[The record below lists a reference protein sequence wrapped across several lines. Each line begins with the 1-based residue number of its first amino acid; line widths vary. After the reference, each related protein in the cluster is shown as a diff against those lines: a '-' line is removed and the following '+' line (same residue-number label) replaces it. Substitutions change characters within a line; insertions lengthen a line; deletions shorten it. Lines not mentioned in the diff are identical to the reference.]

1 MLKKLLALSL
11 ALFLCVS
18 PAFAVSDS
26 SDYYK
31 SYNPVS
37 DDSAGTSRDFFF
49 NPVSPAA
56 STVVGWAD
64 TDRTLLK
71 SIERALTTV
80 APGTLLSYVDS
91 IFSDVKTLLSK
102 ITDIRGDTEYLANI
116 NYNSNHI
123 LSALEGLTSGTSGG
137 LATEATLKTGLL
149 MDSGYPRLAR
159 LDDQLGWLLPRI
171 SNYLSSDGFNPDEPY
186 SPTLYHYVKNLSE
199 VLASDDDKKLAESQK
214 ANREEIEKDFVSGS
228 SGQTSLGP
236 SDFGDLS
243 TVGGTIKDS
252 ISLNGQSSVSGFT
265 SGLSDADKEGQGWF
279 SASTRDALDA
289 VSSSD
294 SSLSRAPARDS
305 DPYNMRGFS
314 EHYAWLNGG

>member
-18 PAFAVSDS
+18 PAFASSDS

-31 SYNPVS
+31 SFNPVS
-37 DDSAGTSRDFFF
+37 DDSAGDFRDSFLS
-49 NPVSPAA
+49 PVRPAA

-71 SIERALTTV
+71 SIEHALTTV
-80 APGTLLSYVDS
+80 APGTLLSYVNS
-91 IFSDVKTLLSK
+91 IFSDVKTLLGK
-102 ITDIRGDTEYLANI
+102 VADIRSDTDYLGNI
-116 NYNSNHI
+116 SYNSNHI
-123 LSALEGLTSGTSGG
+123 LSALEGIAFDG
-137 LATEATLKTGLL
+137 LATESTLKTGLL
-149 MDSGYPRLAR
+149 MDSGYPRLSR
-159 LDDQLGWLLPRI
+159 IEDLLGWLLPRI
-171 SNYLSSDGFNPDEPY
+171 SNYLSHDGFNPDEPY
-186 SPTLYHYVKNLSE
+186 NPTLYHFVKNLSE
-199 VLASDDDKKLAESQK
+199 TLASDDDKKLAESQK

-243 TVGGTIKDS
+243 TVGGTVKDS
-252 ISLNGQSSVSGFT
+252 LSLNGQSSVSGFT

-279 SASTRDALDA
+279 SASTRNALDD

-294 SSLSRAPARDS
+294 SSLSLAPASDS

-314 EHYAWLNGG
+314 DHYAWLNGD

>member
-1 MLKKLLALSL
+1 MLKQLLALSL
-11 ALFLCVS
+11 AIFLCAS

-37 DDSAGTSRDFFF
+37 DDSAGAFRDSFL
-49 NPVSPAA
+49 NPVLPSA

-80 APGTLLSYVDS
+80 APGTLLSYIDS
-91 IFSDVKTLLSK
+91 IFSDVKSLLVRVS
-102 ITDIRGDTEYLANI
+102 DIRSDTEYLANI

-123 LSALEGLTSGTSGG
+123 LSALEGLAVGG
-137 LATEATLKTGLL
+137 LATESTLKTGLL
-149 MDSGYPRLAR
+149 MDSGYPRLTR
-159 LDDQLGWLLPRI
+159 IDDQLSWLLPRI
-171 SNYLSSDGFNPDEPY
+171 SNFLSSDGLNPDAPHN
-186 SPTLYHYVKNLSE
+186 PTLYHYVKNLSE
-199 VLASDDDKKLAESQK
+199 TLASDDYKKLAESQK

-252 ISLNGQSSVSGFT
+252 LSLNGQSSVSGFT

-294 SSLSRAPARDS
+294 SSLSRASGRDP

>member
-11 ALFLCVS
+11 ALFLCIS
-18 PAFAVSDS
+18 PAFAASDS
-26 SDYYK
+26 SYYYEP
-31 SYNPVS
+31 YNPVS
-37 DDSAGTSRDFFF
+37 SDAFGDFRDSFLNS
-49 NPVSPAA
+49 VSPAA

-80 APGTLLSYVDS
+80 SPGTLLSYIDS
-91 IFSDVKTLLSK
+91 IFSDVNTLLGKVS
-102 ITDIRGDTEYLANI
+102 DIRGDTEYLANI

-123 LSALEGLTSGTSGG
+123 LSALEALSSDG
-137 LATEATLKTGLL
+137 LASEATLKTGLL

-159 LDDQLGWLLPRI
+159 LDDQIGWLLPRI
-171 SNYLSSDGFNPDEPY
+171 SNYLSSDGYNPDEPY
-186 SPTLYHYVKNLSE
+186 NPTLYHYVKNLSE
-199 VLASDDDKKLAESQK
+199 TLASDDDKKLAESQK
-214 ANREEIEKDFVSGS
+214 ANREEIENDFVSGS

-252 ISLNGQSSVSGFT
+252 ISLSGQSSVSGFT

-289 VSSSD
+289 VSPSD
-294 SSLSRAPARDS
+294 SSLSRAPARDP

-314 EHYAWLNGG
+314 NHYAWLYGG

>member
-11 ALFLCVS
+11 AVFLCVS
-18 PAFAVSDS
+18 PAFASSDS
-26 SDYYK
+26 CDYYE

-37 DDSAGTSRDFFF
+37 DGSDGSFRDSFL
-49 NPVSPAA
+49 NPALPSA

-91 IFSDVKTLLSK
+91 IFSDVKSLLSK
-102 ITDIRGDTEYLANI
+102 VTDIRSDTDYLANI

-123 LSALEGLTSGTSGG
+123 LSALEGFTSGG
-137 LATEATLKTGLL
+137 MATEATLKNGLI
-149 MDSGYPRLAR
+149 MDSGYPRLTR
-159 LDDQLGWLLPRI
+159 IDDQLSWLLPRI
-171 SNYLSSDGFNPDEPY
+171 SNYLSSDGFNPDAPNY
-186 SPTLYHYVKNLSE
+186 PTLYHYVKNLSE
-199 VLASDDDKKLAESQK
+199 TLASDDYKKLAESQK
-214 ANREEIEKDFVSGS
+214 ENREQIGKDFLGGS
-228 SGQTSLGP
+228 SGQTSLGK

-243 TVGGTIKDS
+243 SVGGVVKDS
-252 ISLNGQSSVSGFT
+252 ISLNGQSTITGFT
-265 SGLSDADKEGQGWF
+265 SGLSDADSAGQGWF

-289 VSSSD
+289 VSFSD
-294 SSLSRAPARDS
+294 SSLSRASSRDS

>member
-18 PAFAVSDS
+18 PAFAASDS
-26 SDYYK
+26 IDYYK

-37 DDSAGTSRDFFF
+37 SDSSWDFRDSFL
-49 NPVSPAA
+49 NPVTPAA

-80 APGTLLSYVDS
+80 APGSLLSYIDS
-91 IFSDVKTLLSK
+91 IFSDVKTLLGK
-102 ITDIRGDTEYLANI
+102 VIDIRGDTDYLGNI
-116 NYNSNHI
+116 SYNSDHI
-123 LSALEGLTSGTSGG
+123 LSALEGFTSDG
-137 LATEATLKTGLL
+137 LATESTLKTGLL

-159 LDDQLGWLLPRI
+159 LDDQIGWLLPRI
-171 SNYLSSDGFNPDEPY
+171 SNYLASDGYNPDAPY
-186 SPTLYHYVKNLSE
+186 NPTLYHYVKNLSE
-199 VLASDDDKKLAESQK
+199 TLASDDYKKLAESQK
-214 ANREEIEKDFVSGS
+214 ANREEIGKDFVSGS
-228 SGQTSLGP
+228 SGNTSLGS

-243 TVGGTIKDS
+243 TVGGTVKDS
-252 ISLNGQSSVSGFT
+252 ISLNGQASISGFT

-289 VSSSD
+289 VSSSN
-294 SSLSRAPARDS
+294 SSLFRAPSRDS
-305 DPYNMRGFS
+305 DPYNMAGFS
-314 EHYAWLNGG
+314 SHYSWLYGG

>member
-1 MLKKLLALSL
+1 MFKKSLAFFL
-11 ALFLCVS
+11 ALFLCAS
-18 PAFAVSDS
+18 PSFAVSDS

-31 SYNPVS
+31 SFNPVS
-37 DDSAGTSRDFFF
+37 DDSAGTFRDSFL
-49 NPVSPAA
+49 NSALPAA

-80 APGTLLSYVDS
+80 APGSLLSYIDS
-91 IFSDVKTLLSK
+91 IFSDVKSLLGK
-102 ITDIRGDTEYLANI
+102 VTDIRSDTDYLANI

-123 LSALEGLTSGTSGG
+123 LSALEGLTSGG
-137 LATEATLKTGLL
+137 LASEATLKNGLI

-159 LDDQLGWLLPRI
+159 LDDQLSWLLPRI
-171 SNYLSSDGFNPDEPY
+171 SNYLSSDGFNPDDPHN
-186 SPTLYHYVKNLSE
+186 PTLYHYVKNLSE
-199 VLASDDDKKLAESQK
+199 TLASDDDKKLAESQK

-236 SDFGDLS
+236 SDFGNLS

-265 SGLSDADKEGQGWF
+265 SGLSDADKGGQGWF

-289 VSSSD
+289 VSSFD
-294 SSLSRAPARDS
+294 SSLSSAPARDS

-314 EHYAWLNGG
+314 EHYAWLDGG

>member
-1 MLKKLLALSL
+1 MFKKLLALSL
-11 ALFLCVS
+11 ALFLCAS

-26 SDYYK
+26 SNYYK
-31 SYNPVS
+31 SYDPVT
-37 DDSAGTSRDFFF
+37 DDSFGTFRDSSL

-56 STVVGWAD
+56 STVVGWGD

-71 SIERALTTV
+71 SIERAFTTV
-80 APGTLLSYVDS
+80 APGTLLSYIDS
-91 IFSDVKTLLSK
+91 IFSDVKTLLDK
-102 ITDIRGDTEYLANI
+102 VTDIRHDTDYLGNI
-116 NYNSNHI
+116 SYNSNHI
-123 LSALEGLTSGTSGG
+123 LSALEGLTSGG

-149 MDSGYPRLAR
+149 MDSGYPRLTR
-159 LDDQLGWLLPRI
+159 IDDQLSWLLPRI
-171 SNYLSSDGFNPDEPY
+171 SNYLSSDGLNPDDPHN
-186 SPTLYHYVKNLSE
+186 PTLYHYVKNLSE
-199 VLASDDDKKLAESQK
+199 VLASDDNKKLAESQK
-214 ANREEIEKDFVSGS
+214 ANREEIEKNFVSGS

-243 TVGGTIKDS
+243 SVGGTIKDS

-294 SSLSRAPARDS
+294 SSLSRAPSRDP

-314 EHYAWLNGG
+314 DHYAWLNGG

>member
-1 MLKKLLALSL
+1 MLKKLFALSL

-18 PAFAVSDS
+18 PAFAASDS

-31 SYNPVS
+31 S
-37 DDSAGTSRDFFF
+37 F
-49 NPVSPAA
+49 NPVSSDSSGGFRDSFLSPVSPSA

-80 APGTLLSYVDS
+80 APGTFLSYVNS
-91 IFSDVKTLLSK
+91 IFGDVKTLLGK
-102 ITDIRGDTEYLANI
+102 VTDIRSDTEYLANI

-123 LSALEGLTSGTSGG
+123 LSALEGFASGG
-137 LATEATLKTGLL
+137 LATESTLKTGLL

-186 SPTLYHYVKNLSE
+186 NPTLYHYVKNLSE
-199 VLASDDDKKLAESQK
+199 TLASDDDKKLAESQK
-214 ANREEIEKDFVSGS
+214 ANREQIEKDFVSGS
-228 SGQTSLGP
+228 SGNTSLGP

-243 TVGGTIKDS
+243 AVGGTIKDS
-252 ISLNGQSSVSGFT
+252 LSLNGQSSVSGFT
-265 SGLSDADKEGQGWF
+265 SGLSDADKAGQGWF

-289 VSSSD
+289 VSSSY
-294 SSLSRAPARDS
+294 SSLSRAPARDP

>member
-18 PAFAVSDS
+18 PAFAASDS

-37 DDSAGTSRDFFF
+37 SNSSGDFRVSFLT
-49 NPVSPAA
+49 PVSPAA
-56 STVVGWAD
+56 STVIGWAD

-80 APGTLLSYVDS
+80 SPGTLLSYIDS
-91 IFSDVKTLLSK
+91 IFSDVKSLLSK
-102 ITDIRGDTEYLANI
+102 VSDIRRDTDYLANV

-123 LSALEGLTSGTSGG
+123 LSALEGLTSGG
-137 LATEATLKTGLL
+137 LATESTLKNGLL
-149 MDSGYPRLAR
+149 MDSGYPRLTR
-159 LDDQLGWLLPRI
+159 IDDQLSWLLPRI
-171 SNYLSSDGFNPDEPY
+171 SNYLSSDGLNPDAPNN
-186 SPTLYHYVKNLSE
+186 PTLYHYVKNLSE
-199 VLASDDDKKLAESQK
+199 ALASDDYKKLAESQK
-214 ANREEIEKDFVSGS
+214 ANREQIDKDFVNGS
-228 SGQTSLGP
+228 SGNTSLGP

-243 TVGGTIKDS
+243 SVGGAVKDS

-265 SGLSDADKEGQGWF
+265 SGLSDADKEAQGWF

-294 SSLSRAPARDS
+294 FSLYRAAARDT

-314 EHYAWLNGG
+314 EHYAWLDGG

>member
-18 PAFAVSDS
+18 PAFAAFDS

-31 SYNPVS
+31 SYNPVAS
-37 DDSAGTSRDFFF
+37 DSSGDFRDSFL
-49 NPVSPAA
+49 NPASPAA
-56 STVVGWAD
+56 SSVVGWAD

-80 APGTLLSYVDS
+80 APGTLLSYVNS
-91 IFSDVKTLLSK
+91 IFSDVKTLLGK
-102 ITDIRGDTEYLANI
+102 VTDIRSDTEYLANI

-123 LSALEGLTSGTSGG
+123 LSALQGLTSGG
-137 LATEATLKTGLL
+137 LATELTLKTGLL

-159 LDDQLGWLLPRI
+159 LDDQLSWLLPRI
-171 SNYLSSDGFNPDEPY
+171 SNYLSSDGFNPDAPY
-186 SPTLYHYVKNLSE
+186 NPTLYHYVKNLSE
-199 VLASDDDKKLAESQK
+199 FLASDDDIKLAESQK
-214 ANREEIEKDFVSGS
+214 ANREQIEKDFVSGS
-228 SGQTSLGP
+228 SGNTSLGA

-252 ISLNGQSSVSGFT
+252 LSLNGQSSVSGFT

-289 VSSSD
+289 VSSSV
-294 SSLSRAPARDS
+294 SSFSHAPARDP

>member
-18 PAFAVSDS
+18 SAFAASDS

-37 DDSAGTSRDFFF
+37 DDSAGSFRDSFLD
-49 NPVSPAA
+49 PGAPCA
-56 STVVGWAD
+56 STVLGWAD
-64 TDRTLLK
+64 TDRTLLR

-80 APGTLLSYVDS
+80 APGSLLSYVDS

-102 ITDIRGDTEYLANI
+102 VTDIRSDTDYLANI

-123 LSALEGLTSGTSGG
+123 LSALEGLTSGG
-137 LATEATLKTGLL
+137 LATESTLKNGLI
-149 MDSGYPRLAR
+149 MDSGYPRLTR
-159 LDDQLGWLLPRI
+159 IDDQLGWLLPRI
-171 SNYLSSDGFNPDEPY
+171 SNYLSSDGFNPDAPHN
-186 SPTLYHYVKNLSE
+186 PTLYHYVKNLSDT
-199 VLASDDDKKLAESQK
+199 LATDDYRKLAESQK
-214 ANREEIEKDFVSGS
+214 ANREQLEKDFLNGS
-228 SGQTSLGP
+228 SGNTSLGA

-243 TVGGTIKDS
+243 SVGGAVKDS
-252 ISLNGQSSVSGFT
+252 ITLNGQSSVSGFT

-294 SSLSRAPARDS
+294 SSLSRAPARDT
-305 DPYNMRGFS
+305 DPYNMSGFS
-314 EHYAWLNGG
+314 EHYAWLGGG

>member
-1 MLKKLLALSL
+1 MVKKMLALSL
-11 ALFLCVS
+11 ALFLCAS
-18 PAFAVSDS
+18 SAFAVSDT

-37 DDSAGTSRDFFF
+37 DDSLGTFRDSFL
-49 NPVSPAA
+49 NPALPAA

-80 APGTLLSYVDS
+80 APGSLLSYIDS
-91 IFSDVKTLLSK
+91 IFSDVKSLLSK
-102 ITDIRGDTEYLANI
+102 VTDIRGDSDCLGNI
-116 NYNSNHI
+116 SYNTNHI
-123 LSALEGLTSGTSGG
+123 LSALEGLTSGG
-137 LATEATLKTGLL
+137 LATESTLKNGLL
-149 MDSGYPRLAR
+149 MDSGYPRLTR
-159 LDDQLGWLLPRI
+159 IDDQLGWLLPRI
-171 SNYLSSDGFNPDEPY
+171 TNYLSSDGSNPDAPY
-186 SPTLYHYVKNLSE
+186 APTLYHYVKNLSE
-199 VLASDDDKKLAESQK
+199 TLASDDDKKLSESQK
-214 ANREEIEKDFVSGS
+214 ANREQIGKDFVSGS

-265 SGLSDADKEGQGWF
+265 SGLSDADAEGQGWF

-289 VSSSD
+289 VTSSD
-294 SSLSRAPARDS
+294 SSLSRASTPDS

-314 EHYAWLNGG
+314 EHYAWLDGG

>member
-1 MLKKLLALSL
+1 MLKNLLALSL

-18 PAFAVSDS
+18 PAFASSDS

-31 SYNPVS
+31 SFNPVS
-37 DDSAGTSRDFFF
+37 DGSVGSVRDSFL
-49 NPVSPAA
+49 NPVFPAA

-80 APGTLLSYVDS
+80 APGTLLSYIDS

-102 ITDIRGDTEYLANI
+102 VIDIRSDTDYLANI

-123 LSALEGLTSGTSGG
+123 LSALEGITSGG
-137 LATEATLKTGLL
+137 LATEATLKNGLF
-149 MDSGYPRLAR
+149 MDSGYPRLTR

-171 SNYLSSDGFNPDEPY
+171 SNYLSSDGFNPDEPHN
-186 SPTLYHYVKNLSE
+186 PTLYHYVKNLSDT
-199 VLASDDDKKLAESQK
+199 LASDDDKKLAESQK
-214 ANREEIEKDFVSGS
+214 ANREQIEKDFVSGS
-228 SGQTSLGP
+228 SGGTSLGP

-252 ISLNGQSSVSGFT
+252 LSLNGQSNVRGFT

-279 SASTRDALDA
+279 SASTRDSLDA
-289 VSSSD
+289 VSPSD

-314 EHYAWLNGG
+314 EHYAWLYGG

>member
-1 MLKKLLALSL
+1 MLKNLFALSL

-18 PAFAVSDS
+18 PAFATSDPIDYYESYDPVSSDS
-26 SDYYK
+26 SGDFR
-31 SYNPVS
+31 
-37 DDSAGTSRDFFF
+37 DSFL

-80 APGTLLSYVDS
+80 APGTLLSYIDS
-91 IFSDVKTLLSK
+91 IFSDVKTLLGK
-102 ITDIRGDTEYLANI
+102 ITDIRSDTDYLANI

-123 LSALEGLTSGTSGG
+123 LSALEGLTSGG
-137 LATEATLKTGLL
+137 LASEATLKNGLF
-149 MDSGYPRLAR
+149 MESGYPRLTR

-171 SNYLSSDGFNPDEPY
+171 SNYLSSDGFNPDEPHN
-186 SPTLYHYVKNLSE
+186 PTLYHYVKNLSE
-199 VLASDDDKKLAESQK
+199 TLASDDYKKLAESQK

-228 SGQTSLGP
+228 SGSTSLGS

-294 SSLSRAPARDS
+294 STLSRAPAHDT

-314 EHYAWLNGG
+314 GHYAWLDGG

>member
-11 ALFLCVS
+11 ALFLCAS
-18 PAFAVSDS
+18 PAFAVSDPS
-26 SDYYK
+26 NYYK

-37 DDSAGTSRDFFF
+37 DDSDGTFGDSFL

-80 APGTLLSYVDS
+80 APGSLLSYIDS
-91 IFSDVKTLLSK
+91 IFSDVKTLLGK
-102 ITDIRGDTEYLANI
+102 VTDIRGDTDYLANI

-123 LSALEGLTSGTSGG
+123 LSALEGFTSGG
-137 LATEATLKTGLL
+137 LATEATLKNGLL
-149 MDSGYPRLAR
+149 MDSGYPRLTR

-171 SNYLSSDGFNPDEPY
+171 SNYLSSDGFNPDAPHN
-186 SPTLYHYVKNLSE
+186 PTLYHYVKNLSE
-199 VLASDDDKKLAESQK
+199 TLASDDDRKLAQSQK
-214 ANREEIEKDFVSGS
+214 ANREQIQNDFVSGS
-228 SGQTSLGP
+228 SGDTSLGP

-265 SGLSDADKEGQGWF
+265 SGLSDSDKVGQGWF

-289 VSSSD
+289 VASSD
-294 SSLSRAPARDS
+294 SSLSRAPACDS

-314 EHYAWLNGG
+314 EHYAWLYGG

>member
-11 ALFLCVS
+11 ALFLCVP

-31 SYNPVS
+31 SYNPVY
-37 DDSAGTSRDFFF
+37 DDSAGIFRDSFL
-49 NPVSPAA
+49 NPVSPAS

-64 TDRTLLK
+64 TDRSLLK

-80 APGTLLSYVDS
+80 APGTLLSYIDS
-91 IFSDVKTLLSK
+91 IFSDVKTLVSK
-102 ITDIRGDTEYLANI
+102 VIDIRSDTDYLANI

-123 LSALEGLTSGTSGG
+123 LAALEGLTSGG
-137 LATEATLKTGLL
+137 LATESTLKTGLL
-149 MDSGYPRLAR
+149 MDSGYPRLSR
-159 LDDQLGWLLPRI
+159 IDDQLSWLLPRI
-171 SNYLSSDGFNPDEPY
+171 SNYLSSDGFNPDDPY
-186 SPTLYHYVKNLSE
+186 NPTLYHYVKNLSDT
-199 VLASDDDKKLAESQK
+199 LASDDDKKLAESQK

-252 ISLNGQSSVSGFT
+252 ISLNGQSTVTGFT
-265 SGLSDADKEGQGWF
+265 SGLTDADKEGQGWF
-279 SASTRDALDA
+279 SASTRDVLDA
-289 VSSSD
+289 VSPSD
-294 SSLSRAPARDS
+294 SSLAGAPARDS
-305 DPYNMRGFS
+305 DPYNLRGFS
-314 EHYAWLNGG
+314 EHYAWLDGG

>member
-11 ALFLCVS
+11 SLFLCAS
-18 PAFAVSDS
+18 PAFAFSDS
-26 SDYYK
+26 GDYYK

-37 DDSAGTSRDFFF
+37 DDSAGTLRDSFLD
-49 NPVSPAA
+49 PASPAA

-80 APGTLLSYVDS
+80 APGSLLSYIDS
-91 IFSDVKTLLSK
+91 IFGDVKSLLSK
-102 ITDIRGDTEYLANI
+102 VSDIRLDTDYLANI

-123 LSALEGLTSGTSGG
+123 LSALEGLTSGG
-137 LATEATLKTGLL
+137 LATESTLKTGLL
-149 MDSGYPRLAR
+149 MDSGYPRLTR
-159 LDDQLGWLLPRI
+159 IDDQLAWLLPRI
-171 SNYLSSDGFNPDEPY
+171 SNYLSSDDSNPDAPY
-186 SPTLYHYVKNLSE
+186 NPTLYHYVKNLSE
-199 VLASDDDKKLAESQK
+199 TLASDDDKKLAESQK
-214 ANREEIEKDFVSGS
+214 ANREQIEKDFVSGS
-228 SGQTSLGP
+228 SGGTSLGP
-236 SDFGDLS
+236 SDFGDFS
-243 TVGGTIKDS
+243 TVGGTIKGS
-252 ISLNGQSSVSGFT
+252 LSLNGQSSVSGFT

-294 SSLSRAPARDS
+294 SSLFGAPARGS

>member
-1 MLKKLLALSL
+1 MLKKLLALFLS
-11 ALFLCVS
+11 LFLCVS
-18 PAFAVSDS
+18 PAFAASDS
-26 SDYYK
+26 INYYQ

-37 DDSAGTSRDFFF
+37 DDSAGSFRDPFL
-49 NPVSPAA
+49 NSVNPAA

-80 APGTLLSYVDS
+80 APGTLLSYIDS

-102 ITDIRGDTEYLANI
+102 VSDIRSDTDYLANI

-123 LSALEGLTSGTSGG
+123 LSALEGLTSGG
-137 LATEATLKTGLL
+137 LATESTLKTGLL

-171 SNYLSSDGFNPDEPY
+171 SNYLSADGFNPDAPY
-186 SPTLYHYVKNLSE
+186 NPTLYHYVKNLSE
-199 VLASDDDKKLAESQK
+199 TLASDDDKKLAESQK

-289 VSSSD
+289 VSSSN
-294 SSLSRAPARDS
+294 SSLSHAPARDT

-314 EHYAWLNGG
+314 EHYAWLDGG

>member
-11 ALFLCVS
+11 ALFLCAS

-37 DDSAGTSRDFFF
+37 DGSAGTFRDSSL
-49 NPVSPAA
+49 NLVLPVA

-80 APGTLLSYVDS
+80 APGTLLSYIDS
-91 IFSDVKTLLSK
+91 IFSDVKTLLGRVS
-102 ITDIRGDTEYLANI
+102 DIRGDTEYLANI

-123 LSALEGLTSGTSGG
+123 LAALEGLTSGG
-137 LATEATLKTGLL
+137 LATESTLKTGLL

-159 LDDQLGWLLPRI
+159 IDDQLAWLLPRI
-171 SNYLSSDGFNPDEPY
+171 SNYLSSDGLNPDDPFN
-186 SPTLYHYVKNLSE
+186 PTLYHYVKNLSDT
-199 VLASDDDKKLAESQK
+199 LASDDDKKLAESQK
-214 ANREEIEKDFVSGS
+214 ANRDEIGKDFVSGS
-228 SGQTSLGP
+228 SGHTSLGP

-243 TVGGTIKDS
+243 SVGGTIKDS
-252 ISLNGQSSVSGFT
+252 ISLNGQSNVSGFT

-305 DPYNMRGFS
+305 DPYNMHGFS
-314 EHYAWLNGG
+314 EHYAWLYGG

>member
-11 ALFLCVS
+11 ALFLCAS

-37 DDSAGTSRDFFF
+37 DGSAGTFRDSSL
-49 NPVSPAA
+49 NLVLPVA

-80 APGTLLSYVDS
+80 APGTLLSYIDS
-91 IFSDVKTLLSK
+91 IFSDVKTLLGRVS
-102 ITDIRGDTEYLANI
+102 DIRGDTEYLANI

-123 LSALEGLTSGTSGG
+123 LAALEGLTSGG
-137 LATEATLKTGLL
+137 LATESTLKTGLL

-159 LDDQLGWLLPRI
+159 IDDQLAWLLPRI
-171 SNYLSSDGFNPDEPY
+171 SNYLSSDGLNPDDPFN
-186 SPTLYHYVKNLSE
+186 PTLYHYVKNLSDT
-199 VLASDDDKKLAESQK
+199 LASDDDKKLAESQK
-214 ANREEIEKDFVSGS
+214 ANRDEIGKDFVSGS

-243 TVGGTIKDS
+243 SVGGTIKDS
-252 ISLNGQSSVSGFT
+252 ISLNGQSNVSGFT

-305 DPYNMRGFS
+305 DPYNMHGFS
-314 EHYAWLNGG
+314 EHYAWLYGG

>member
-1 MLKKLLALSL
+1 MFKKLLALSL
-11 ALFLCVS
+11 AFFLCVS
-18 PAFAVSDS
+18 PAFAASDP

-31 SYNPVS
+31 SYDPVAS
-37 DDSAGTSRDFFF
+37 DSAGDFRDFSL
-49 NPVSPAA
+49 NPVMPSA

-80 APGTLLSYVDS
+80 APGTLLSYIDS
-91 IFSDVKTLLSK
+91 IFSDVKTIVSK
-102 ITDIRGDTEYLANI
+102 VSDIRSDTDYLANI
-116 NYNSNHI
+116 NYNTNHI
-123 LSALEGLTSGTSGG
+123 LSALDGSSSSG
-137 LATEATLKTGLL
+137 LATEATLKNGLI
-149 MDSGYPRLAR
+149 MDSGYPRLSR
-159 LDDQLGWLLPRI
+159 IDDQLSWLLPRI
-171 SNYLSSDGFNPDEPY
+171 SNYLSSDGRNPDAPNN
-186 SPTLYHYVKNLSE
+186 PTLYHYVKNLSE
-199 VLASDDDKKLAESQK
+199 TLASDDYKALAESQK
-214 ANREEIEKDFVSGS
+214 ENRKQIEKDFVNGS
-228 SGQTSLGP
+228 SGNTSLGA

-243 TVGGTIKDS
+243 SVGGAIKDS

-265 SGLSDADKEGQGWF
+265 GGLADADKEGQGWF

-294 SSLSRAPARDS
+294 SSLSRAPARDP

>member
-11 ALFLCVS
+11 ALFLCAS

-31 SYNPVS
+31 SYNPIS
-37 DDSAGTSRDFFF
+37 DDSAGTFRDSFL

-80 APGTLLSYVDS
+80 APGTLLSYINS
-91 IFSDVKTLLSK
+91 IFSDVKTLLGK
-102 ITDIRGDTEYLANI
+102 VTDIRSDTEYLANI
-116 NYNSNHI
+116 SYNTNHI
-123 LSALEGLTSGTSGG
+123 LSALEGSTSGG
-137 LATEATLKTGLL
+137 LATEATLKTGLF
-149 MDSGYPRLAR
+149 MDSGYSRLGR
-159 LDDQLGWLLPRI
+159 LDDLYSWFYPRLC
-171 SNYLSSDGFNPDEPY
+171 NYLSSDGFNPDEPY
-186 SPTLYHYVKNLSE
+186 TPTLYHYVKNLSE
-199 VLASDDDKKLAESQK
+199 TFASDDDRKLAESQK
-214 ANREEIEKDFVSGS
+214 ANREQIEKDFVSGS
-228 SGQTSLGP
+228 SGDTSLGP

-252 ISLNGQSSVSGFT
+252 ISLNGQSSISGFT

-279 SASTRDALDA
+279 SASTRDSLDA

-314 EHYAWLNGG
+314 EHYAWLYGG

>member
-11 ALFLCVS
+11 ALFCCAS

-31 SYNPVS
+31 SFNPVS
-37 DDSAGTSRDFFF
+37 VDSDGTSRDTLL
-49 NPVSPAA
+49 NPVSAAA

-80 APGTLLSYVDS
+80 SPGTLLSYIDS
-91 IFSDVKTLLSK
+91 IFSDVKSLLGK
-102 ITDIRGDTEYLANI
+102 VTDIRSDTDYLANI

-123 LSALEGLTSGTSGG
+123 LSALEGLTSGG
-137 LATEATLKTGLL
+137 LATESTLKTGLL
-149 MDSGYPRLAR
+149 MDSGYPRLTR
-159 LDDQLGWLLPRI
+159 IDDQISWLLPRI
-171 SNYLSSDGFNPDEPY
+171 SNYLSSDGSNPDAPY
-186 SPTLYHYVKNLSE
+186 TPTLYHYVKNLSE
-199 VLASDDDKKLAESQK
+199 VLASDDDKKLAASQK
-214 ANREEIEKDFVSGS
+214 ANREEIEKDFFSGS

-252 ISLNGQSSVSGFT
+252 ISLNGQSSVSGFI

-279 SASTRDALDA
+279 SAATRDALDS
-289 VSSSD
+289 VSSSE

-305 DPYNMRGFS
+305 DPYNMRGFL
-314 EHYAWLNGG
+314 EHYAWLDGG

>member
-18 PAFAVSDS
+18 PAFAASDS
-26 SDYYK
+26 CDYYK

-37 DDSAGTSRDFFF
+37 SDSSGDFRDSFLS
-49 NPVSPAA
+49 PVSPSA

-91 IFSDVKTLLSK
+91 IFSDVKTLLGK
-102 ITDIRGDTEYLANI
+102 VTDIRSDTEYLANI

-123 LSALEGLTSGTSGG
+123 LSALEGLTSGG

-171 SNYLSSDGFNPDEPY
+171 SNYLSSDGFNPDAPHN
-186 SPTLYHYVKNLSE
+186 PTLYHYVKNLSE
-199 VLASDDDKKLAESQK
+199 TLASDDDKKLAESQK

-252 ISLNGQSSVSGFT
+252 LSLNGQSSVSGFT

-294 SSLSRAPARDS
+294 SSLSRAPARDT

-314 EHYAWLNGG
+314 EHYAWLDGG

>member
-11 ALFLCVS
+11 ALFLCAS

-31 SYNPVS
+31 SHNPVS
-37 DDSAGTSRDFFF
+37 DDSAGTFRDSFL

-80 APGTLLSYVDS
+80 SPGTLLSYIDS
-91 IFSDVKTLLSK
+91 IFSDVKTLLDK
-102 ITDIRGDTEYLANI
+102 VTDIRSDTGYLANI

-123 LSALEGLTSGTSGG
+123 LSALEGLTSGGM
-137 LATEATLKTGLL
+137 ATEATLKTGLL

-171 SNYLSSDGFNPDEPY
+171 SNYLSSDGFNPDAPHN
-186 SPTLYHYVKNLSE
+186 PTLYHYVKNLSE
-199 VLASDDDKKLAESQK
+199 ILASDDNKKLAESQK

-243 TVGGTIKDS
+243 TVGGTVKDS
-252 ISLNGQSSVSGFT
+252 ISLNGQANVSGFT

-294 SSLSRAPARDS
+294 SSFSRAPDRDP
-305 DPYNMRGFS
+305 DPYNLRGFS
-314 EHYAWLNGG
+314 EHYAWLIGG

>member
-18 PAFAVSDS
+18 TAFAASDS

-31 SYNPVS
+31 SYNPVPS
-37 DDSAGTSRDFFF
+37 DSSGVFRDSSL
-49 NPVSPAA
+49 NSVSPAA

-80 APGTLLSYVDS
+80 SPGTLLSYIDS
-91 IFSDVKTLLSK
+91 IFSDVKSLLSK
-102 ITDIRGDTEYLANI
+102 VSDIRGDTDYLANI

-123 LSALEGLTSGTSGG
+123 LSALQGLTSGG
-137 LATEATLKTGLL
+137 LATESTLKSGLL
-149 MDSGYPRLAR
+149 MDNGYPRLTR
-159 LDDQLGWLLPRI
+159 IDDQLGWLLPRI
-171 SNYLSSDGFNPDEPY
+171 SNYLSSDGFNPDDPHN
-186 SPTLYHYVKNLSE
+186 PTLYHYVKNLSE
-199 VLASDDDKKLAESQK
+199 TLASDDDKKLAESQK
-214 ANREEIEKDFVSGS
+214 ANREKIAEDFVSGS

-243 TVGGTIKDS
+243 AVGGTIKDS

-289 VSSSD
+289 VSSYE
-294 SSLSRAPARDS
+294 SSLSRAPARDA
-305 DPYNMRGFS
+305 DPYNMSGFS
-314 EHYAWLNGG
+314 EHYAWLVGG

>member
-1 MLKKLLALSL
+1 MLKKLLSLSL
-11 ALFLCVS
+11 ALLLCAS
-18 PAFAVSDS
+18 SAFAVSDS

-31 SYNPVS
+31 SYNPVF
-37 DDSAGTSRDFFF
+37 DDSSGDFRDSFL

-91 IFSDVKTLLSK
+91 IFSDVKTLLGK
-102 ITDIRGDTEYLANI
+102 VTDIRSDTEYLANI

-123 LSALEGLTSGTSGG
+123 LSALEGLTSGG

-159 LDDQLGWLLPRI
+159 LDDQLSWLLPRI
-171 SNYLSSDGFNPDEPY
+171 SNYLSSDGFNPDAPHN
-186 SPTLYHYVKNLSE
+186 PTLYHYVKNLSE
-199 VLASDDDKKLAESQK
+199 TLASDDDKKLAESQK
-214 ANREEIEKDFVSGS
+214 ANREQIEKDFVSGS

-314 EHYAWLNGG
+314 EHYAWLYGG

>member
-1 MLKKLLALSL
+1 MLKNLLALSL

-26 SDYYK
+26 TDYYK
-31 SYNPVS
+31 SFNPVS
-37 DDSAGTSRDFFF
+37 DDSDGIFRDSFL
-49 NPVSPAA
+49 NSVTPAA

-71 SIERALTTV
+71 SIERVLTTV
-80 APGTLLSYVDS
+80 APGTLLSYIDS
-91 IFSDVKTLLSK
+91 IFSDVKSLLSK
-102 ITDIRGDTEYLANI
+102 VTDIRSDTGYLANI

-123 LSALEGLTSGTSGG
+123 LSALEGLTSGG
-137 LATEATLKTGLL
+137 LATESTLKTGLL

-159 LDDQLGWLLPRI
+159 LDDQLSWLLPRI
-171 SNYLSSDGFNPDEPY
+171 SNYLSSDGFNPDAPRN
-186 SPTLYHYVKNLSE
+186 PTLYHYVKNLSE

-214 ANREEIEKDFVSGS
+214 ANREQIEKDFVSGS
-228 SGQTSLGP
+228 SGNTSLGP

-252 ISLNGQSSVSGFT
+252 ISLNGQSSVGGFT
-265 SGLSDADKEGQGWF
+265 SGLFDADKEGQGWF
-279 SASTRDALDA
+279 SVSTRDALDA

>member
-1 MLKKLLALSL
+1 MLKKMLALSL
-11 ALFLCVS
+11 ALFLCAS

-37 DDSAGTSRDFFF
+37 VDSTGTSRDSFL
-49 NPVSPAA
+49 NPALPAA

-80 APGTLLSYVDS
+80 APGSLLSYINS
-91 IFSDVKTLLSK
+91 IFSDVKTLLGK
-102 ITDIRGDTEYLANI
+102 VTDIRSDTEYLANI

-123 LSALEGLTSGTSGG
+123 LEALEGFVSGG
-137 LATEATLKTGLL
+137 LATESTLKNGLFT
-149 MDSGYPRLAR
+149 DSGYPRLTQIN
-159 LDDQLGWLLPRI
+159 DQLGWLLPRI
-171 SNYLSSDGFNPDEPY
+171 SNYLSSDGLNPDAPY
-186 SPTLYHYVKNLSE
+186 NPTLYHYVKNLSE
-199 VLASDDDKKLAESQK
+199 TLASDDYKKLAESQK

-228 SGQTSLGP
+228 SGVSSLGP

-243 TVGGTIKDS
+243 SVGGTVKDS

-265 SGLSDADKEGQGWF
+265 SGLSDANKEGLGWF